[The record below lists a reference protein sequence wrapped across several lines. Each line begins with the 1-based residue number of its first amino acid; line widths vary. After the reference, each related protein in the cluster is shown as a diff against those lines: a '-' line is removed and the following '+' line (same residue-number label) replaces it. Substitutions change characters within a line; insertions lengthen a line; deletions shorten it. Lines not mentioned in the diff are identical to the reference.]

1 MVSTVR
7 SRLISCV
14 RSGLRFFFL
23 PPRAISP
30 FLLAKDTSIVNAV
43 NERFGLADRAYVAE
57 RKYKAHMGKID
68 RAQATINDVG
78 RKFGLSSKTMY
89 SAGKQ
94 FNSSR

>member
-1 MVSTVR
+1 MR
-7 SRLISCV
+7 ALRL
-14 RSGLRFFFL
+14 GFFFL

-57 RKYKAHMGKID
+57 RKYKAHMGKLD

-78 RKFGLSSKTMY
+78 RKFGLSTKTMY